1 MNNIGGLVKKLFIIV
16 IALLFVSG
24 CVLTK
29 VVTVPL
35 RVSGAVVSAVPFI
48 GNEIDEA
55 IDKSADA
62 IDQLPY

>member
-1 MNNIGGLVKKLFIIV
+1 MKKLFIIV
-16 IALLFVSG
+16 IVALFISG

-35 RVSGAVVSAVPFI
+35 RVAGAVGSGIPII
-48 GNEIDEA
+48 GNQIDEV
-55 IDKSADA
+55 IDKSADL

>member
-1 MNNIGGLVKKLFIIV
+1 MNKLVAISICVLFIT
-16 IALLFVSG
+16 G

-35 RVSGAVVSAVPFI
+35 RVAGAVGSGIPII
-48 GNEIDEA
+48 GNQIDEV
-55 IDKSADA
+55 IDKSADL

>member
-1 MNNIGGLVKKLFIIV
+1 MKKLFIIV
-16 IALLFVSG
+16 IVALFISG

-35 RVSGAVVSAVPFI
+35 RVAGAVGSGIPII
-48 GNEIDEA
+48 GNQIDEV

-62 IDQLPY
+62 IDELPY

>member
-1 MNNIGGLVKKLFIIV
+1 MGRDVNKLVAISICVLFIT
-16 IALLFVSG
+16 G

-35 RVSGAVVSAVPFI
+35 RVAGAIGSGIPII
-48 GNEIDEA
+48 GNQIDEV

-62 IDQLPY
+62 IDELPY

>member
-1 MNNIGGLVKKLFIIV
+1 MGRNVNKLVAISICVLFIT
-16 IALLFVSG
+16 G

-35 RVSGAVVSAVPFI
+35 RVAGAIGSGIPII
-48 GNEIDEA
+48 GNQIDEV

-62 IDQLPY
+62 IDELPY

>member
-1 MNNIGGLVKKLFIIV
+1 MKKLFIIV
-16 IALLFVSG
+16 IVALFISG

-35 RVSGAVVSAVPFI
+35 RVAGAIGSGIPII
-48 GNEIDEA
+48 GNQIDEV

-62 IDQLPY
+62 IDELPY

>member
-1 MNNIGGLVKKLFIIV
+1 MNKLVAISICVLFIT
-16 IALLFVSG
+16 G

-35 RVSGAVVSAVPFI
+35 RVAGAIGSGIPII
-48 GNEIDEA
+48 GNQIDEV

-62 IDQLPY
+62 IDELPY

>member
-1 MNNIGGLVKKLFIIV
+1 MKKLFIIV
-16 IALLFVSG
+16 IVALFISG

-35 RVSGAVVSAVPFI
+35 RVAGAVGSGIPII
-48 GNEIDEA
+48 GNQIDEE
-55 IDKSADA
+55 IDKSADL

>member
-1 MNNIGGLVKKLFIIV
+1 MNKLAII
-16 IALLFVSG
+16 IICALLISG

-35 RVSGAVVSAVPFI
+35 RVAGAVGSGIPII
-48 GNEIDEA
+48 GNQIDEV
-55 IDKSADA
+55 IDKSADL